1 MRLSLVGIGIVGAVV
16 LLSLGCAN
24 PLDLF
29 GVDEVVTQ
37 KSSAQKPPAITDDK
51 IEDKHPVYDPDL
63 TITED
68 FDGCEVTLNK
78 SASVTKL
85 DVLPWVKS
93 DAALKDR
100 IFPNRTA
107 ALTALGQRPVM
118 PSMEIINGAL
128 KPFDD
133 GLYAA
138 VELAAENGSDGS
150 PINKAALF
158 KKLLTELVARASS
171 GTATEQPLASEAAAQ
186 IGAAILAGGGSP
198 VLPSGIASQAQSLL
212 AKFNA
217 DPLTSRP
224 IGFYIW
230 NKELSGLFRRDR
242 FLQSY
247 GSVRPGFGAF
257 AETAVA
263 LNGAPAIAQQYKS
276 VLDLYSALTNPYFHL
291 PPTVLA
297 PLVPDA
303 SALGNLTSIQSTFT
317 SQHPET
323 QGTPECAAHLAFLP
337 ASDSP
342 ETKLYRDLYCDA
354 AIPQD
359 QNLIDV
365 LIDRIRSGQVDLTP
379 KPDSGWYD
387 RQLYALETL
396 LVPDKAP
403 EKDHLFLTKR
413 YKEKLVETFKSL
425 ITQHRETHVKQLEIG
440 DSVGSSVSGP
450 PRYVDV
456 YPKLPVEP
464 FPTFYLRT
472 ARAYRFLQGVL
483 LASMGQT
490 FLSSTGRMTEEG
502 TRSPVMLGDEL
513 SQKIDLC
520 YGLYAVSA
528 RSIGMKPVLDPDEND
543 VDIVNA
549 EASARD
555 WIAKWRSDADIA
567 RDPRVIAPV
576 EHDITHHQVRYWVIL
591 GIKAL
596 RIQAQFYPGYEPEV
610 VSSPDCAFRSFIDEK
625 PYTLAEQQV
634 EIALPD
640 DKPPLSRDELRTLA
654 DKYDNQADIVKALE
668 SR

>member
-1 MRLSLVGIGIVGAVV
+1 MRVSLVGIGIVGAVV
-16 LLSLGCAN
+16 LLSPGCAN
-24 PLDLF
+24 PLDVF
-29 GVDEVVTQ
+29 GMDEVVTQ
-37 KSSAQKPPAITDDK
+37 KSTAKKPPAITDDK
-51 IEDKHPVYDPDL
+51 IEDKHPVFDPNL

-85 DVLPWVKS
+85 DVLPWAKS

-100 IFPNRTA
+100 IFRNRTA

-118 PSMEIINGAL
+118 PSMEVINGAL

-138 VELAAENGSDGS
+138 VELAAEDGSDGS

-158 KKLLTELVARASS
+158 KNLLAELVTRASS
-171 GTATEQPLASEAAAQ
+171 GTATEQPLASDAAAQ

-198 VLPSGIASQAQSLL
+198 ALPSGIASLAQSLL

-217 DPLTSRP
+217 DPLTSRA
-224 IGFYIW
+224 IGFYTW
-230 NKELSGLFRRDR
+230 NKELSGIFRRDR

-247 GSVRPGFGAF
+247 DSVRPGFGPY

-263 LNGAPAIAQQYKS
+263 LNGAPAITQQYKS
-276 VLDLYSALTNPYFHL
+276 VLGLYAGLTNPYFHL
-291 PPTVLA
+291 PPTALA

-303 SALGNLTSIQSTFT
+303 SALGNLSSIQSTFE
-317 SQHPET
+317 SQHPEM

-342 ETKLYRDLYCDA
+342 ETKLFRDLYCDV

-396 LVPDKAP
+396 LVPEKAP

-425 ITQHRETHVKQLEIG
+425 ITQRRETHVKQLET
-440 DSVGSSVSGP
+440 GSSSDVSGYMP
-450 PRYVDV
+450 QKQVDV

-483 LASMGQT
+483 VASMGQT
-490 FLSSTGRMTEEG
+490 FLDSIGRMTEEG

-513 SQKIDLC
+513 SQKIELL

-528 RSIGMKPVLDPDEND
+528 RSIGMKPVLDPGESD
-543 VDIVNA
+543 VDIGKA
-549 EASARD
+549 EAFARD
-555 WIAKWRSDADIA
+555 WITKWRSDPDIA
-567 RDPRVIAPV
+567 RDPRVIAPI
-576 EHDITHHQVRYWVIL
+576 EHDITHNQVRYWVIL

-596 RIQAQFYPGYEPEV
+596 RIQAEFYPGYEPKV
-610 VSSPDCAFRSFIDEK
+610 VSTPDCEFRSFIDEK
-625 PYTLAEQQV
+625 PYTLVEQQV

-640 DKPPLSRDELRTLA
+640 SQPPLTRDELRSIA
-654 DKYDNQADIVKALE
+654 DKYNNQADIVKALE